1 MALPVEKL
9 PETGKEVY
17 WRNTIRGQ
25 LYRCKQNTYLVLC
38 NQSNQAVAMN
48 SGEGAKH
55 LGDTWSPGSESLW
68 VPVNA
73 TLTVTGDE

>member
-1 MALPVEKL
+1 MALTVEQL
-9 PETGKEVY
+9 PGVGKVVL
-17 WRNTIRGQ
+17 WRNAIRGQ
-25 LYRCKQNTYLVLC
+25 LYRCKQNAYLVLC

-48 SGEGAKH
+48 TGEGTKC
-55 LGDTWSPGSESLW
+55 LGDTWSPGSESVW